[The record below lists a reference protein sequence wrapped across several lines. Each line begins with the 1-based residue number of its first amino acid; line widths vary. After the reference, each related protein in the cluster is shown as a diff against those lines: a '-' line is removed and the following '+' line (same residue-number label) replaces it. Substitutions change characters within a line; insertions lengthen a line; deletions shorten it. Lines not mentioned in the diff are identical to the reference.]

1 MMAGITLSAG
11 QSPSGPRPLDLRR
24 DLRQVADLIEEAFG
38 PELDAAGR
46 AALRE
51 LRITARLGPML
62 NLFAPS
68 GQGVNDI
75 LNGFVWIEGGM
86 VVGNV
91 TVQRMPQFQSRY
103 IIANVAVKEP
113 YRGRGIASELMR
125 LTMNY
130 IAEQG
135 GVWAILQVREDNDTA
150 RGMYQ
155 RLGFAELLTEYRLRA
170 PLPPAA
176 PQIPTPSKGEL
187 RLLYDRDWRAVRY
200 LLRRALSKEARWWHP
215 TRAVGF
221 RSSSSSRL
229 QQRLGRWFGV
239 GHRVR
244 WGLFLGT
251 ELMGVLDVDV
261 FRFNE
266 HRIDLLLYPDL
277 REDWSA
283 PLLAHA
289 LRYLQQFPQRPVT
302 ATLFDY
308 QLPALEAL
316 NAFGFQPFVTLVNMR
331 KRICAHEDDSCMER
345 EPAS

>member
-1 MMAGITLSAG
+1 MAGITLSAG
-11 QSPSGPRPLDLRR
+11 HTRSGPRPLDLRR
-24 DLRQVADLIEEAFG
+24 DLKQVADLIEEAFG

-51 LRITARLGPML
+51 LRVTARLGPLL
-62 NLFAPS
+62 NFIAPS

-75 LNGFVWIEGGM
+75 LNGFVWVEDGK

-91 TVQRMPQFQSRY
+91 TVQRIPQFQGRF
-103 IIANVAVKEP
+103 IIANVAVKEA
-113 YRGRGIASELMR
+113 YRGRGIATELMR

-155 RLGFAELLTEYRLRA
+155 RLGFADLMTEYRLRLPILLEA
-170 PLPPAA
+170 PSLPLPPG
-176 PQIPTPSKGEL
+176 GEL
-187 RLLYDRDWRAVRY
+187 QPLFERDWRAVRF
-200 LLRRALSKEARWWHP
+200 LLRRSLPKEARWWHP
-215 TRAVGF
+215 TRSAAFRNSTSPGF
-221 RSSSSSRL
+221 QR
-229 QQRLGRWFGV
+229 RLGRWFGF

-244 WGLFLGT
+244 WGLFLGS

-261 FRFNE
+261 FHFNE

-277 REDWSA
+277 RETWSP

-289 LRYLQQFPQRPVT
+289 LRYLHRFPSRPVT

-316 NAFGFQPFVTLVNMR
+316 YAFGFQPFVTLVNMR